1 MNLLDH
7 HRSMLAYEREAS
19 RRVLGALVSVPADRR
34 GDPPFV
40 RARGILSHV
49 QLARRMWLS
58 RLGAIAKPEWVM
70 FPDWPLDKLDA
81 EMTDL
86 DRLWANYLEPLREA
100 ELSNQV
106 RYASTEGV
114 AYVSTIHEILTHV
127 HNHSTYHRGQVAM
140 LLAQVGGQRAVTDF
154 IALTRRTV

>member
-1 MNLLDH
+1 MNLLEH
-7 HRSMLAYEREAS
+7 HRSMLAYERQVS
-19 RRVLGALVSVPADRR
+19 RRVLDSLATVLSDRR
-34 GDPPFV
+34 GDPAFA

-49 QLARRMWLS
+49 QMARRMWLS
-58 RLGAIAKPEWVM
+58 RLGAIARPEWVM

-100 ELSNQV
+100 ELSNRV
-106 RYASTEGV
+106 HYASTEGV

-127 HNHSTYHRGQVAM
+127 HNHST
-140 LLAQVGGQRAVTDF
+140 
-154 IALTRRTV
+154 